1 MKEMKNILIVLV
13 LGALITCQVPANAQN
28 WKSTS
33 SMPGVGSTYTP
44 QVTAVGAT
52 GVSEMATTTSIS
64 PYQPRQV
71 LDGDGE
77 NPFSGGGSLPDNP
90 TEPGTPL
97 GDAVW
102 PLLLMAIAACGV
114 IALRRHKNAQSKA

>member
-71 LDGDGE
+71 LDGDGFE
-77 NPFSGGGSLPDNP
+77 EEELGNLPGG
-90 TEPGTPL
+90 PGTPL

-102 PLLLMAIAACGV
+102 PLLLMATAACGV
-114 IALRRHKNAQSKA
+114 IALRRKRSALKS